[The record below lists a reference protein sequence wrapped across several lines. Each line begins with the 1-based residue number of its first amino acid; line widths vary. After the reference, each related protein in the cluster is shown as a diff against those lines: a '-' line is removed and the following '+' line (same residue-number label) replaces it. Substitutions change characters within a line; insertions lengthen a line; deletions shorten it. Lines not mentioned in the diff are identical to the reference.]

1 MNEIKTENPRI
12 INEHQWRTINR
23 LALDNF
29 KWGYTATIDANL
41 KKRYNFWLE
50 PGHLSPELIH
60 LMMKSDGGPETILQ
74 VLTLGNELSSIAKQM
89 LAIGWQLWMD
99 ENNRLI

>member
-12 INEHQWRTINR
+12 INEHQWRTIN
-23 LALDNF
+23 
-29 KWGYTATIDANL
+29 
-41 KKRYNFWLE
+41 
-50 PGHLSPELIH
+50 
-60 LMMKSDGGPETILQ
+60 KSDGGQETILQ
-74 VLTLGNELSSIAKQM
+74 VLTLGGELSSIAKQM